1 MRNRLTFPSAGTE
14 TKYVWDKHSLNNNG
28 IYKWDRYNID
38 TTVDYFW
45 DKYTIKQKVYKWFK
59 YNIVNGEI
67 AECVGQVESY
77 NENAYPSNGEQDGY
91 WYMKIQKDPEYNY
104 IYDKFT
110 IKDTHYWTRQKT
122 LKNTAINT
130 YEYGDDNVY
139 FYTNENPYP
148 LKTYDIETEIPNDWL
163 NISSDTR
170 IKIFGFD
177 RNGHYIYGTNQFCY
191 CTYSNYSIK
200 ELYENYFLNRN
211 NNDGY
216 INLYTSWVIGF
227 SIGEKTYTWR
237 QNNTQKTAP
246 ELKITYENDKYNIT
260 FRGATITGIPV
271 ADFFNTGLFANYG
284 IGYER
289 TYKYYHNFNISAP
302 IYSSYSPAELPTIT
316 VNDDTK
322 YFDRIKKAWE
332 EQFIFPGCRT
342 FDMIESLETA
352 HMYWPV
358 SAPQEIDGEKL
369 DPTAPIEDVY
379 SDISDKYQEG
389 FYNGYYY
396 TYIGMVTVKD
406 RYLGKVYTLTEDYPQ
421 NGILDGYWYVINND
435 LEEVNTYYWD
445 KYMVV
450 RDGPYY
456 KYKEYEIYPYKWFG
470 TTDYKQLYL
479 NYTASNPITFTYLP
493 MNVTLLDGRETNP
506 TWESIRLFRKD
517 MSYVDMNGEEF
528 WNTYNSVKL
537 LTTEFIGVST
547 LDDSKISTLYFPD
560 KPALYFNTSTACE
573 RSNFYPSGAVWYTIA
588 DFDSA
593 FSNYTSGDYEN
604 YLSANV
610 LGITEISND
619 NTVPITNAIKV
630 NFETANKKVV
640 YGYRNDYPIS
650 GGLVDNYYY
659 WLDTTYEQD
668 EIDFSHYSII
678 TATSQDIYPDGGIYN
693 QHYYEYLE
701 YSLLESVGE
710 FIEGIISNDPLTY
723 PDDGA
728 LNDFYYI
735 KRNASTI
742 YVWNK
747 YNEENGTNLGIVYSN
762 QYDKYPSNG
771 AQDGYWYIS
780 KPWIDTELFELGDFI
795 EQISDKENI
804 YPINGAYGDYWYVF
818 SHSTTTVIPTDLID
832 KPTAEM
838 INTYPKDGRAGKYW
852 YVYTGYENNGPYKSK
867 WIQQVETNEENTYPQ
882 DGINGYYWYTFNK
895 SYEGYKLQI
904 EDSQIRG
911 GIEYKHNVNPEED
924 YTIGCVASAEIEFDY
939 DNRNGDV
946 EQYLNEEYCDYYT
959 WQPNDNDWRLVGR
972 FYLDNV
978 NHNRKLVNIKAFD
991 AIGAKCEKFVD
1002 EFIANYTFP
1011 TTLEDFFGALCAEL
1025 GVTGSIDTGLVNA
1038 GFSFGD
1044 NFEAINI
1051 TGRQL
1056 LQYIAEMS
1064 CGFIKTKPDDTI
1076 ILTTYKTKELDLTN
1090 SQYTKTSIAN
1100 YSVDKVEGLTVRTTD
1115 DDYGVSA
1122 GSKEGNRYIIENNP
1136 LFYAQSDNE
1145 IQAPVNNIYN
1155 QLKGITYTPADIEL
1169 LQDFGIECGDIITLN
1184 GKTFYVMEKELSA
1197 SGCKL
1202 KCFGNKV
1209 RAKQESGINSDI
1221 VALRGKTNELYRD
1234 LEMTKSTLTD
1244 TSKGLQSQI
1253 TQTAE
1258 EINLRVT
1265 NEVAGLESEISQT
1278 AEQIGLR
1285 VTNEVSGLE
1294 SKITQ
1299 TADSITSTV
1308 TDEINEAKS
1317 EIKQTTDSISLQ
1329 VDSQGALV
1337 AQLVLDVNG
1346 INARGY
1352 VTFTDLAGTGTTVIN
1367 GSNIT
1372 TGTISADRI
1381 NMTGAIS
1388 WGDLDED
1395 CKDTIASY
1403 AGADGDDADVP
1414 DYIHNTYIDAT
1425 RIVSPTI
1432 QGGTLSAGT
1441 TADGY
1446 MKLSST
1452 GLNFH
1457 SSEKAICGIGYYSGN
1472 KELPYIVLG
1481 AGVDDYGTD
1490 KGMIKKYTNGIWI
1503 GDGDGLEGNSP
1514 TGTGIF
1520 INFNTGA
1527 IQKYVNG
1534 SASAL

>member
-14 TKYVWDKHSLNNNG
+14 TKYVWDKYSLNNNG
-28 IYKWDRYNID
+28 IYKWDKHD
-38 TTVDYFW
+38 
-45 DKYTIKQKVYKWFK
+45 
-59 YNIVNGEI
+59 
-67 AECVGQVESY
+67 
-77 NENAYPSNGEQDGY
+77 
-91 WYMKIQKDPEYNY
+91 
-104 IYDKFT
+104 
-110 IKDTHYWTRQKT
+110 
-122 LKNTAINT
+122 
-130 YEYGDDNVY
+130 
-139 FYTNENPYP
+139 
-148 LKTYDIETEIPNDWL
+148 
-163 NISSDTR
+163 
-170 IKIFGFD
+170 
-177 RNGHYIYGTNQFCY
+177 
-191 CTYSNYSIK
+191 
-200 ELYENYFLNRN
+200 
-211 NNDGY
+211 
-216 INLYTSWVIGF
+216 
-227 SIGEKTYTWR
+227 
-237 QNNTQKTAP
+237 
-246 ELKITYENDKYNIT
+246 
-260 FRGATITGIPV
+260 
-271 ADFFNTGLFANYG
+271 
-284 IGYER
+284 
-289 TYKYYHNFNISAP
+289 
-302 IYSSYSPAELPTIT
+302 
-316 VNDDTK
+316 
-322 YFDRIKKAWE
+322 
-332 EQFIFPGCRT
+332 
-342 FDMIESLETA
+342 
-352 HMYWPV
+352 
-358 SAPQEIDGEKL
+358 
-369 DPTAPIEDVY
+369 
-379 SDISDKYQEG
+379 
-389 FYNGYYY
+389 
-396 TYIGMVTVKD
+396 
-406 RYLGKVYTLTEDYPQ
+406 
-421 NGILDGYWYVINND
+421 VIN
-435 LEEVNTYYWD
+435 ETKYYWD
-445 KYMVV
+445 KYSLIEEK
-450 RDGPYY
+450 DYY
-456 KYKEYEIYPYKWFG
+456 WKKYSLNQTTTYSMNRYNIIQSSDVYGIYQRA
-470 TTDYKQLYL
+470 TTEATKYL
-479 NYTASNPITFTYLP
+479 NLNNSVSKSTRAEYAYSKGTYIYFITVDGKNVRYTQADVIANPMLCNPYFYGYCGITSSSSYKHASFYFTDQTE
-493 MNVTLLDGRETNP
+493 MKISADGTQIIF
-506 TWESIRLFRKD
+506 T
-517 MSYVDMNGEEF
+517 
-528 WNTYNSVKL
+528 NTYNYYAVTSTTSYPKGLTDSPTGTAYIEVKL
-537 LTTEFIGVST
+537 KWPNMSGRIYDVLNYPKTGAKPKTSSYIQGNAFYDFMNDGLWQNQEPVYMVDYSNHTVITTTDIMAVKSGLDST
-547 LDDSKISTLYFPD
+547 M
-560 KPALYFNTSTACE
+560 
-573 RSNFYPSGAVWYTIA
+573 
-588 DFDSA
+588 
-593 FSNYTSGDYEN
+593 
-604 YLSANV
+604 
-610 LGITEISND
+610 
-619 NTVPITNAIKV
+619 
-630 NFETANKKVV
+630 
-640 YGYRNDYPIS
+640 
-650 GGLVDNYYY
+650 
-659 WLDTTYEQD
+659 TY
-668 EIDFSHYSII
+668 
-678 TATSQDIYPDGGIYN
+678 
-693 QHYYEYLE
+693 YYEYIGQETE
-701 YSLLESVGE
+701 YSKGDY
-710 FIEGIISNDPLTY
+710 IEEVTSTSSTTY
-723 PDDGA
+723 PVNGYQG
-728 LNDFYYI
+728 NYWYE
-735 KRNASTI
+735 TI
-742 YVWNK
+742 LIGSHYWNK
-747 YNEENGTNLGIVYSN
+747 YNTKVSNYLYNSYKYNATVLQKIVCQRFKLSKKGVTFVCPTYGTEGDVIGYEPVTGGELTDIYWPEGGSTDIAFWLTLDDFWNSTYYIDKNGLLPIGQASNYTESLTDYNNYVPEEMNRLYGKEMLKYTTIVGIGFRGTDWSRDHRAYLFTPNTVWGRESGTGRVLLNDVIPLSHALPGVEWHTASNLCWQFGNTATEENGGYYVDYIYTGNQIPSSN
-762 QYDKYPSNG
+762 DKYLLYDQDRTVDKDYIITDDNPLFYEIPAEIVEIRNSSGFGSHANSAPAYKDTVNG
-771 AQDGYWYIS
+771 YYYIFYVYDS
-780 KPWIDTELFELGDFI
+780 TM
-795 EQISDKENI
+795 
-804 YPINGAYGDYWYVF
+804 AYGCYYDGEKGEFIGTVKYEYDDLTERYPLYLPTQT
-818 SHSTTTVIPTDLID
+818 STTTYYELVGEEYGKGNTLIGQVSSRQEDAYPTDGMIEGDNSAYYVYSHFEEEDVNYLKGDYIGEVESTDPDAYPQD
-832 KPTAEM
+832 KNQDQNWYIYKRSQLFQYIGSYIEEVIEERLNA
-838 INTYPKDGRAGKYW
+838 YPENAIKGEYW
-852 YVYTGYENNGPYKSK
+852 YVYTGFENNGPYKSK
-867 WIQQVETNEENTYPQ
+867 WIQQVETNEQNTYPQ
-882 DGINGYYWYTFNK
+882 DGINGYYWYVYNK

-911 GIEYKHNVNPEED
+911 GIDYKHNVNPEED

-939 DNRNGDV
+939 DNRNGDI

-959 WQPNDNDWRLVGR
+959 WQPNDEDWRLIGR

-1011 TTLEDFFGALCAEL
+1011 TTLRDFFGALCAEL

-1064 CGFIKTKPDDTI
+1064 CGFIKAKPDDTI

-1090 SQYTKTSIAN
+1090 SQYTNTSIAN

-1122 GSKEGNRYIIENNP
+1122 GLKEGNRYIIENNP
-1136 LFYAQSDNE
+1136 LFYAQSDDE

-1155 QLKGITYTPADIEL
+1155 KLKGITYTPADIEL

-1234 LEMTKSTLTD
+1234 LEMTQSTLTD
-1244 TSKGLQSQI
+1244 RANGLQSQI

-1278 AEQIGLR
+1278 AEQISLR
-1285 VTNEVSGLE
+1285 VTNEVAGLE

-1308 TDEINEAKS
+1308 TDQINETKS

-1329 VDSQGALV
+1329 VDSQGELV

-1381 NMTGAIS
+1381 NMRGAIS

-1403 AGADGDDADVP
+1403 AGQDGDDADVP

-1457 SSEKAICGIGYYSGN
+1457 SSEKPICGIGYYSGN